1 MCVCQKGGYCCEKVE
16 SKKGTYASLDSLIW
30 EIMFVHVLDHDLQTV
45 NTDQQSDA
53 SNIWL

>member
-1 MCVCQKGGYCCEKVE
+1 MCQKGGYCCEKVE